1 MFLFKLLLFKL
12 IEFILLESHIFLTGA
27 NGQLGKVIAK
37 ILSLDGSKV
46 YGLDIH
52 PNSTNQYLANYTKGS
67 VTNRESFRTLF
78 NSISN
83 PHENLNISLVNNA
96 GVSIFTPS
104 EERDL
109 EEFRQVT
116 EVNMLGPIYGMTE
129 FYAFAKSLNKL
140 SSFENN
146 YSIINIASVY
156 GMVAPNMKIY
166 SDTSRQN
173 SEIYGASKAGLIQMT
188 KYFATRYASIP
199 ININSISPGG
209 VLNKKL
215 QGDKFISNYSE
226 LVPLNRLCE
235 EEEIGQAVSM
245 LLNSSNKYL
254 TGQNIAIDGGLTSW

>member
-1 MFLFKLLLFKL
+1 M
-12 IEFILLESHIFLTGA
+12 LESHIFLTGA

-52 PNSTNQYLANYTKGS
+52 QNSTNQYLTTYTKGS
-67 VTNRESFRTLF
+67 VTDRESFRTLF
-78 NSISN
+78 KLINNS
-83 PHENLNISLVNNA
+83 HENSNISLINNA

-104 EERDL
+104 EERNL

-129 FYAFAKSLNKL
+129 FYAFVKSLKKL
-140 SSFENN
+140 LSFESNY
-146 YSIINIASVY
+146 YSIINIASIY

-166 SDTSRQN
+166 SDTKRQN

-188 KYFATRYASIP
+188 KYFATRYANIP
-199 ININSISPGG
+199 ISINSIAPGG

-215 QGDKFISNYSE
+215 QGDEFISNYSE

-235 EEEIGQAVSM
+235 EEEIGQAVKM
-245 LLNSSNKYL
+245 LIYSTNRYL

>member
-1 MFLFKLLLFKL
+1 LFLFKLLLFKL

-140 SSFENN
+140 SS
-146 YSIINIASVY
+146 
-156 GMVAPNMKIY
+156 
-166 SDTSRQN
+166 
-173 SEIYGASKAGLIQMT
+173 
-188 KYFATRYASIP
+188 
-199 ININSISPGG
+199 
-209 VLNKKL
+209 
-215 QGDKFISNYSE
+215 
-226 LVPLNRLCE
+226 
-235 EEEIGQAVSM
+235 
-245 LLNSSNKYL
+245 
-254 TGQNIAIDGGLTSW
+254 

>member
-1 MFLFKLLLFKL
+1 
-12 IEFILLESHIFLTGA
+12 
-27 NGQLGKVIAK
+27 
-37 ILSLDGSKV
+37 
-46 YGLDIH
+46 
-52 PNSTNQYLANYTKGS
+52 
-67 VTNRESFRTLF
+67 
-78 NSISN
+78 
-83 PHENLNISLVNNA
+83 
-96 GVSIFTPS
+96 
-104 EERDL
+104 
-109 EEFRQVT
+109 
-116 EVNMLGPIYGMTE
+116 
-129 FYAFAKSLNKL
+129 
-140 SSFENN
+140 
-146 YSIINIASVY
+146 
-156 GMVAPNMKIY
+156 MKIY
-166 SDTSRQN
+166 SDTKRQN